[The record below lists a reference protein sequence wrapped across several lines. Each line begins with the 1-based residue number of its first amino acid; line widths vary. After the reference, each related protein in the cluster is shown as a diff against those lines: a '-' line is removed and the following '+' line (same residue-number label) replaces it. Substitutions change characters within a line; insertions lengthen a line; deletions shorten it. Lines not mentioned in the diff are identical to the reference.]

1 MAKDQWVTVT
11 AKIEVK
17 FHPSY
22 RGKGPVLNALEV
34 RPAKKPEPEVATFY

>member
-1 MAKDQWVTVT
+1 VK

-22 RGKGPVLNALEV
+22 RGKGPVLTALEV